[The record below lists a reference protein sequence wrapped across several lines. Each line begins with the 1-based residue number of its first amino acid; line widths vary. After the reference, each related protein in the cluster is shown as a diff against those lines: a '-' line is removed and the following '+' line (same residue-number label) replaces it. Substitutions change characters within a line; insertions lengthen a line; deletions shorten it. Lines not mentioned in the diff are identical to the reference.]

1 MGLRFSVAEGIRS
14 IEDAVVKTGN
24 PLAVGIPGYVVP
36 KDSSTRLYLNH
47 TSPVDNIDVGGAF
60 TISKLPSGTAY
71 KLTPVA
77 SAWGRARVTI
87 LYKDGKTQTVHYK
100 ITKAAPSAL
109 ADMGHFFSTA
119 AYFNDTSD
127 PFGRAPSI
135 MTYDREI
142 NKIVDQDARVWFAGI
157 SDEAGTG
164 AYLATAMKQFAQP
177 NAEEVSV
184 VDDFVYETVVGTLQ
198 RDGSL
203 GVIASA
209 FFYEPGAVN
218 YTYNPIDWTSWTSWN
233 RERAYT
239 TRRAYNYI
247 HPVATYWSLYRTARN
262 YPDVKLRAE
271 WSWYLDRAFDT
282 TQYCFSNEG
291 ANCDYAL
298 VGLMG
303 EWVLGELLK
312 DLKREGMTTKAS
324 ALEASMRFRANLWE
338 TQAIPFGSEM
348 AWDSTGQEGV
358 YFWTEYIFP
367 SQSLF
372 RAITDSPQ
380 LLQPTKHSLESHQ
393 QHPRIYAYRCPLG
406 LERQRPPILGFHLRR
421 QDPAG

>member
-1 MGLRFSVAEGIRS
+1 MCNTNSRPDEWQVHSLAYAQNEWNSSTPWNEPTSKSIQSGEVYSVGLRFSVAEDIKS
-14 IEDAVVKTGN
+14 IEDAVIKTGS

-36 KDSSTRLYLNH
+36 ADSSARLYLTH
-47 TSPVDNIDVGGAF
+47 SSPVKNIGSEGAF
-60 TISKLPSGTAY
+60 NISKLSSSESAY

-87 LYKDGKTQTVHYK
+87 SYEDGRTQTVHYK
-100 ITKAAPSAL
+100 ITKPAPSAL

-127 PFGRAPSI
+127 PFKRAPSI
-135 MTYDREI
+135 MTYDREL
-142 NKIVDQDARVWFAGI
+142 NKIVEQDARVWFAGI

-164 AYLATAMKQFAQP
+164 AYLATAMKQFVQP
-177 NAEEVSV
+177 NADELSA
-184 VDDFVYETVVGTLQ
+184 VDDFVHETVVGTLQ
-198 RDGSL
+198 QNGSF

-209 FFYEPGAVN
+209 FYYEPGAVN
-218 YTYNPIDWTSWTSWN
+218 FTYDNSIDWTSWTSWN

-239 TRRAYNYI
+239 TRRAYNYV

-262 YPDVKLRAE
+262 YPDLKLRAE
-271 WSWYLDRAFDT
+271 WSWYLSRAFNT
-282 TQYCFSNEG
+282 TQYCLSNEG

-312 DLKREGMTTKAS
+312 DLKREGMTTEAA
-324 ALEASMRFRANLWE
+324 ALEASMRYRADLWE

-358 YFWTEYIFP
+358 YYWTE
-367 SQSLF
+367 
-372 RAITDSPQ
+372 
-380 LLQPTKHSLESHQ
+380 
-393 QHPRIYAYRCPLG
+393 
-406 LERQRPPILGFHLRR
+406 
-421 QDPAG
+421 